1 MAKSKAKNSEEGR
14 LVWNH
19 STHIDGLIPIL
30 KKLVTCEGIR
40 TITPGAL
47 GRAKGNIPKLK
58 LRISVPLRGGFKV
71 IARKGKAVQEVFVVT
86 DLSQAEL
93 EQAIAIIL

>member
-1 MAKSKAKNSEEGR
+1 MSKSEEGR

-30 KKLVTCEGIR
+30 KKLVNFEGIR

-47 GRAKGNIPKLK
+47 GHAKGNIPKLK

-71 IARKGKAVQEVFVVT
+71 IARKGKAVQEVFIVT
-86 DLSQAEL
+86 DLTQAEL
-93 EQAIAIIL
+93 EQAIAIVL